1 MGRIH
6 RYLQEHDVFIYN
18 LTSIDTAKG
27 HVLTVL
33 FRKLEVMRRDL
44 GSDLVYDVVG
54 DLIEEKELR
63 ELIQQAVR
71 NKQSFEETEAAVEAQ
86 LASRVEPLKMQIA
99 LQNAL
104 ATDVMRQERL
114 EEIRGQTESA
124 SQRRRLL
131 EDATADFIVSA
142 FRMLCVD
149 EEEQANI
156 RQDSESGA
164 WAIDRIPPFLRQVA
178 PTRTFPARYNRIAFH
193 SEMYKRDPSYEF
205 VTFGHPL
212 FTALQ
217 LLVRERYEGILQR
230 GARFTIPQN
239 GMGMFWLLQN
249 IVTDRTGNE
258 IDRWLFGVEQ
268 QMDGT
273 LRAVDPL
280 QLLTMQPLSAP
291 EGRLPPV
298 TYDSLRKLTS
308 MSQTIEEWTR
318 TNEQQPR
325 LHALRAV
332 RAARADIRDEYLARA
347 LASAIRRAHGIIE
360 DLDELL

>member
-1 MGRIH
+1 
-6 RYLQEHDVFIYN
+6 
-18 LTSIDTAKG
+18 
-27 HVLTVL
+27 
-33 FRKLEVMRRDL
+33 
-44 GSDLVYDVVG
+44 
-54 DLIEEKELR
+54 
-63 ELIQQAVR
+63 
-71 NKQSFEETEAAVEAQ
+71 
-86 LASRVEPLKMQIA
+86 
-99 LQNAL
+99 
-104 ATDVMRQERL
+104 MRQERL

-131 EDATADFIVSA
+131 EGATADFIVSA
-142 FRMLCVD
+142 FRVLCVD

-164 WAIDRIPPFLRQVA
+164 WTIDRIPPFLRQVA

-360 DLDELL
+360 DLDELYDPKDPNADEKRRREARGDLQRCEERLRRGGEESQTLRSVGANPPRVIGLCGLIPPPPGMTGNIVPVEIAHDLKGANRPPPPGIPVCEPASVSRAGDI